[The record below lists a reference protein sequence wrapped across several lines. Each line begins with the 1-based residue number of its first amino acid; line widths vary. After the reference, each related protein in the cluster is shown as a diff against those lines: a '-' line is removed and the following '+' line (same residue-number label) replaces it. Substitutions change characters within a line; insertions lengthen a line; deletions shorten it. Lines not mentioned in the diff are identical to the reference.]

1 MHKQWVIWA
10 AACLSAV
17 AGDAQTF
24 DPAAAFGAREKAGQV
39 SLSPDGTKAAIISA
53 AAGSASAVVVAN
65 LTDGSTR
72 TVLTST
78 GRRDKV
84 TSCRWATANRLVCYI
99 YLIIP
104 DEEGRL
110 LGYSRALVMDADGRN
125 AKQLSNVTARAMY
138 ATQSG
143 GSVIDWTGDGKGAI
157 LMTRRYVPQDRSEA
171 TGIRDEREGL
181 GVDLVDVTDFSRKT
195 VERPRLDAVEYISD
209 GKGTVRIM
217 GTRPSTAI
225 DYAGDRLSYFYRTK
239 GSRDWKPLGQM
250 SVDGV
255 TRAGFNPYAVDSDLD
270 VVYGFE
276 LKDGRE
282 ALYKI
287 SLDGSMRKEQVL
299 AHTSVDIDDLIQ
311 IGRQRRV
318 VGAGYATDV
327 RQAEFFDTEL
337 AKLRTALGKALP
349 GDETIAFLDASA
361 DERKLL
367 LYAGSDIDPGQYYL
381 FDKDTKKLA
390 PVVPV
395 RPELTGRGLA
405 PMKAISFKAADGT
418 SVPGYLT
425 LPPGSDG
432 KGLPAIVMP
441 HGGPGARDEWGFDP
455 LVQFFAARGYA
466 VLQPNFRGS
475 AGFGQDW
482 FQKNGFQ
489 SWRTAIGDVNDAGR
503 YLVQSGVAAPSK
515 LAVFGWSYGGYAA
528 LQSAVLDADLYKAI
542 VAVAPVTDLETLRE
556 DARGF
561 SSFRQTNRFI
571 GTGPEVK
578 AGSPAQNAARIKAP
592 VLMFHGDRDQNVPVA
607 QSRMMRDRLK
617 SAGKAVTYLEY
628 PMLDHQLDD
637 SAVRTELLRKSDA
650 HIRAAL
656 GL

>member
-1 MHKQWVIWA
+1 MRKYLMVWIAAGLAATPAAPQTLDA
-10 AACLSAV
+10 AA
-17 AGDAQTF
+17 T
-24 DPAAAFGAREKAGQV
+24 FGAREKAAQI

-53 AAGSASAVVVAN
+53 TAGASSAVVVAN

-72 TVLTST
+72 TILTSS

-84 TSCRWATANRLVCYI
+84 TGCRWATANRLICYI

-125 AKQLSNVTARAMY
+125 AKQLSNVTARALY
-138 ATQSG
+138 TAQSG
-143 GSVIDWTGDGKGAI
+143 GNVIDWTGDGKGAV
-157 LMTRRYVPQDRSEA
+157 LMTRRYVPQERSEA
-171 TGIRDEREGL
+171 TGIRDDREGL

-195 VERPRLDAVEYISD
+195 IERPKLDAVEYISD
-209 GKGTVRIM
+209 GKGAVRIM
-217 GTRPSTAI
+217 GTRPSSAI
-225 DYAGDRLSYFYRTK
+225 DYAGDRLSYFYRIK
-239 GSRDWKPLGQM
+239 ESRDWKPLGQLA
-250 SVDGV
+250 VDGV
-255 TRAGFNPYAVDSDLD
+255 TRSGFNPYAVDSDLD

-287 SLDGSMRKEQVL
+287 SLDGSLRKELVL
-299 AHTSVDIDDLIQ
+299 AHASVDVDRLIQ

-327 RQAEFFDTEL
+327 RQAEFFDAEL

-367 LYAGSDIDPGQYYL
+367 LFAGSDIDPGQYYL
-381 FDKDTKKLA
+381 FDRDTKKLA
-390 PVVPV
+390 PLVPV
-395 RPELTGRGLA
+395 RPELVGRVLA
-405 PMKAISFKAADGT
+405 PMKAISFKATDGT
-418 SVPGYLT
+418 SIPGYLT
-425 LPPGSDG
+425 LPPGSSG

-503 YLVQSGVAAPSK
+503 YLVQSGIAAPGK

-528 LQSAVLDADLYKAI
+528 LQSAVLDADLYQAI

-561 SSFRQTNRFI
+561 TSFRQTSRFI
-571 GTGPEVK
+571 GVGPEVK
-578 AGSPAQNAARIKAP
+578 AGSPAQNAAKIKAP
-592 VLMFHGDRDQNVPVA
+592 VLLFHGDRDQNVPVA
-607 QSRMMRDRLK
+607 QARMMRDRLK
-617 SAGKAVTYLEY
+617 SAGKAVTYFEY

-637 SAVRTELLRKSDA
+637 SEVRTELLRKSDS